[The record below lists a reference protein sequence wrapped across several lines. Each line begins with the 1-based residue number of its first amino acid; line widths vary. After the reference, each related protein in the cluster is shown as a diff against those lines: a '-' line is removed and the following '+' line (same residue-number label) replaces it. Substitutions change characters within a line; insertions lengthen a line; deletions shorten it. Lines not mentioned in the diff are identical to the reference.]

1 MVMMMMIPTMIKLMK
16 TTLIAMI
23 MIMIQTIMML
33 MKTMNHC

>member
-23 MIMIQTIMML
+23 MIQTIMML